1 MTNQTPNTT
10 TDITLSINTVAVEI
24 DGTSILNDI
33 SLSLEKGEIGCLL
46 GPSGCGKTT
55 LLRSIAGFIA
65 IKNGEIRINQQKV
78 SCAEQ
83 HINVEKR
90 KVGMVFQDFALF
102 PHLTVAEN
110 ILFGLRNAADKKP
123 SQAEQQQR
131 LEQLL
136 NLIELP
142 NKKDAYPHELS
153 GGQQQRIALARAL
166 APKPSIILLDEPFSS
181 IDRSMR
187 DTLAFK
193 VRQILKQENA
203 TAIMVTHDQA
213 EAYAMADKIGI
224 MNQGSLL
231 QWQSPLSLYHQPN
244 CDFVAS
250 FIGTSSF
257 IKATCE
263 QAGIFSTEIGDIT
276 YKNRTEKDAEVGESY
291 RLLVRPDDIVYQADS
306 LIKAKVLHSFFKSV
320 TFIYLLELA
329 NGEQIYA
336 QLGQKDAIQIG
347 DTIGISVDM
356 DHVVFF

>member
-1 MTNQTPNTT
+1 MTKHTPNTT
-10 TDITLSINTVAVEI
+10 EQVTLSINTVAVEI

-33 SLSLEKGEIGCLL
+33 DLSLEKGEIGCLL

-65 IKNGEIRINQQKV
+65 IKSGEIRINQQKV

-110 ILFGLRNAADKKP
+110 ILFGLKNAADKKSSP
-123 SQAEQQQR
+123 EEQQQR

-187 DTLAFK
+187 DNLAFK

-224 MNQGSLL
+224 MNQGKLL

-257 IKATCE
+257 IKANCQ

-276 YKNRTEKDAEVGESY
+276 FKKAEKDAQVGTSY

-306 LIKAKVLHSFFKSV
+306 SIKAKVLHSFFKSV